1 VGVVT
6 REQKE
11 IGFAWAALAAGTT
24 AWFVSQQAGSDLSF
38 AHCHASGARPVV
50 VLGLLALALTGV
62 GGLLSHRVWDRAAA
76 EEAGK
81 PFVALIGML
90 TAALL
95 AVAIV
100 YQSVAALIIPSCFG

>member
-1 VGVVT
+1 MT

-11 IGFAWAALAAGTT
+11 ISLAWTALGAGAT
-24 AWFVSQQAGSDLSF
+24 AWFVSQQAGADLSI
-38 AHCHASGARPVV
+38 AHCHASGPLAAIVI
-50 VLGLLALALTGV
+50 GLIALALAGV
-62 GGLLSHRVWDRAAA
+62 GALLSYRVWDRAAA

-81 PFVALIGML
+81 PFIALIGML

>member
-1 VGVVT
+1 VGIVT

-24 AWFVSQQAGSDLSF
+24 AWFVSQQAGADLSF
-38 AHCHASGARPVV
+38 AHCHASGALPLVV
-50 VLGLLALALTGV
+50 MGLLALALIGT
-62 GGLLSHRVWDRAAA
+62 GGLASYRVWDRAPG
-76 EEAGK
+76 EAGK
-81 PFVALIGML
+81 PFAALIGML

-100 YQSVAALIIPSCFG
+100 YQSAAALIIPSCFG